1 MNIINFFANTR
12 RVLGMNERNLAY
24 ISRFNTPR
32 GIWLA
37 HNKLDTKTSLE
48 KAGLPVP
55 KTLLT
60 VSRWSSI
67 KEIPWISLP
76 PSFVIKP
83 ARSSQGK
90 GVLVIF
96 GKSKRKESMWI
107 RSDGKLISLDE
118 IEAHLFNILEGAFS
132 GESPDEA
139 FFEERVKIHPAL
151 KPYARRGTPDVR
163 VIVFNRVPVMAE
175 LRLPTLRS
183 EGRSNLHMGG
193 IGVGVDLALGI
204 TTHAIWMGKM
214 IRFIPST
221 RVLLS
226 GIAIPNWDKVLLL
239 AVRSLEALDLGF
251 AGVDI
256 SINPEGNPL
265 VFEVN
270 AKPGLAIQNANLSG
284 LREHLE
290 RVKGLAIKNTQQGV
304 ALAQALFGGDVT
316 KQLEYVS
323 GKKVVGAFEPI
334 EIQTPRGPWPITA
347 KLDTGAYSTSI
358 DRTLLKK
365 LGIAKTSVYR
375 KKVKSALGA
384 QSRSFAELTFFLK
397 GEKISTEASIS
408 QRSESR
414 YDVLIGRRDLK
425 NFLIDTAR
433 RKPKIV

>member
-1 MNIINFFANTR
+1 MNIFGFFAGMR
-12 RVLGMNERNLAY
+12 RVLGMNERNLSY
-24 ISRFNTPR
+24 IARFNTPR
-32 GIWLA
+32 GILLA
-37 HNKLDTKTSLE
+37 RDKLETKALLE
-48 KAGLPVP
+48 KAGLPFP
-55 KTLLT
+55 RTLFT
-60 VSRWSSI
+60 VSRWSWV
-67 KEIPWISLP
+67 KEIPWASLP
-76 PSFVIKP
+76 LSFVIKP

-96 GKSKRKESMWI
+96 GKSKRKEDMWI
-107 RSDGKLISLDE
+107 RSDGKLISLLE
-118 IEAHLFNILEGAFS
+118 IETHLFNILEGAFS
-132 GESPDEA
+132 GESGDEA
-139 FFEERVKIHPAL
+139 FFEERVKIHPSL
-151 KPYARRGTPDVR
+151 KPYARRGTPDIR
-163 VIVFNRVPVMAE
+163 VIVFNHVPVMAE

-193 IGVGVDLALGI
+193 IGVGIDLALGI

-226 GIAIPNWDKVLLL
+226 GVAIPHWDKVLLL

-256 SINPEGNPL
+256 GITPEGNSL

-358 DRTLLKK
+358 DQTLLKK

-384 QSRSFAELTFFLK
+384 QSRSFVELTFFLK
-397 GEKISTEASIS
+397 GEKIATEVNVS
-408 QRSESR
+408 QRTESR
-414 YDVLIGRRDLK
+414 YEVLIGRKDLK
-425 NFLIDTAR
+425 GFLIDPS
-433 RKPKIV
+433 RKKTKVV